1 MNKKY
6 VDPEMT
12 LSLFDREDVITV
24 SGFVGEEDEDLP
36 YNLPHIANLK

>member
-12 LSLFDREDVITV
+12 LSLFDCEDVITA
-24 SGFVGEEDEDLP
+24 SGFAGEDDEDLP
-36 YNLPHIANLK
+36 YNYPNMVNLK